1 MAAPTPLILCGR
13 SVPEGPIVLLT
24 GSTGGIGY
32 ETARLLAAGD
42 VTVVVHART
51 EEEGAAAFQRLV
63 NSGADPRRLQPAVAD
78 FSDLRQVAGLAAAI
92 GAAYPRLDVLVNNA
106 GTGGTGH
113 RTLTPDGHELT
124 FQVNY
129 LAPYL
134 LTRLLA
140 DRIGASPVGRVV
152 NVSSSLHRAG
162 RINWTDPSWKRRYN
176 RGAAYAQ
183 SKLALTMFTAAL
195 TELEPKVREAVSVHP
210 GIIATG
216 MLKHYGHRG
225 RPAVE
230 GGEVVARLADPG
242 AKVLDGCFY
251 DGRLPAKSAA
261 AAVEPEA
268 VEKLW
273 RLSERLTGLDRRPS

>member
-1 MAAPTPLILCGR
+1 MPEKPLI
-13 SVPEGPIVLLT
+13 LLT
-24 GSTGGIGY
+24 GSTDGIGY
-32 ETARLLAAGD
+32 ETARLLATGD
-42 VTVVVHART
+42 TTVVVHART

-78 FSDLRQVAGLAAAI
+78 FADLRQVADLAAAI
-92 GAAYPRLDVLVNNA
+92 SDAYPRLDVLVNNA

-113 RTLTPDGHELT
+113 RVLTKDGHEQT

-134 LTRLLA
+134 LTRLLE
-140 DRIGASPVGRVV
+140 DLIGASPVGRVV
-152 NVSSSLHRAG
+152 NVSSSLHRGG

-216 MLKHYGHRG
+216 MLTHYSFRG
-225 RPAVE
+225 RPVSE
-230 GGEVVARLADPG
+230 GAEVVARLADPG
-242 AKVLDGCFY
+242 AKVLNGCFY
-251 DGRLPAKSAA
+251 DGRLPDKAAA

-268 VEKLW
+268 VGKLW
-273 RLSERLTGLDRRPS
+273 RLSERLTRLDQRRVRPA

>member
-1 MAAPTPLILCGR
+1 MPEKPLI
-13 SVPEGPIVLLT
+13 LLT
-24 GSTGGIGY
+24 GSTDGIGY

-42 VTVVVHART
+42 TTVVVHART

-78 FSDLRQVAGLAAAI
+78 FADLRQVADLAAAI
-92 GAAYPRLDVLVNNA
+92 GDAYPRLDVLVNNA

-113 RTLTPDGHELT
+113 RVLTKDGHELT

-140 DRIGASPVGRVV
+140 DLIGASPVGRVV
-152 NVSSSLHRAG
+152 NVSSSLHRGG

-195 TELEPKVREAVSVHP
+195 TELEPRVHEAVSVHP

-216 MLKHYGHRG
+216 MLTHYSFRG
-225 RPAVE
+225 RPVSE
-230 GGEVVARLADPG
+230 GAEVVARLADPG
-242 AKVLDGCFY
+242 AKVLNGCFY
-251 DGRLPAKSAA
+251 DGRLPDKAAA

-268 VEKLW
+268 VGKLW
-273 RLSERLTGLDRRPS
+273 RLSERLTRLDQRRVRPA